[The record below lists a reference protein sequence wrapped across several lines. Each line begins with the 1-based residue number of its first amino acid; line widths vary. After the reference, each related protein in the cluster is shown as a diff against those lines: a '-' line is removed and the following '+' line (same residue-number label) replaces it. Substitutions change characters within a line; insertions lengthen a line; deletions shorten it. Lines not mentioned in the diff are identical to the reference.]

1 MIAVFSCFVAT
12 AQQDTVASKVYA
24 WNDHT
29 VDKDS
34 SSYRIQFC
42 YGNTSTLAL
51 LEIHAT
57 ELDPHK
63 SPFPPHANSSA
74 EVLIIV
80 KEGLLKVTVKG
91 NSTVIG
97 PGGVALIMP
106 GDEYS
111 FENTGNKLTTY
122 YSLRFNNRTAINI
135 DRGNQAGGSF
145 SGDWENWP
153 VQQNDKGERREVFD
167 RFTALFQ
174 KMELH
179 VTTLNE
185 GMVSHNPHKHAQEE
199 IILIRSGRGEMLIG
213 DKTYAAASG
222 DLVYLSS
229 GILHNIK
236 NTGKEQLE
244 YFALQWQ

>member
-1 MIAVFSCFVAT
+1 MIAVLSAALVKG
-12 AQQDTVASKVYA
+12 QSDTVASKVYA
-24 WNDHT
+24 WNELT

-34 SSYRIQFC
+34 SSYRVQFC
-42 YGNTSTLAL
+42 YGTTTSLAL

-57 ELDPHK
+57 ELDPGK
-63 SPFPPHANSSA
+63 SPFPPHTNAST
-74 EVLIIV
+74 EVLMIV

-91 NSTVIG
+91 TSTVIG

-106 GDEYS
+106 GDEYTVVNS
-111 FENTGNKLTTY
+111 GNKLTTY
-122 YSLRFNNRTAINI
+122 YSLRFKNRSTVDIE
-135 DRGNQAGGSF
+135 RGTQAGGSF

-153 VQQNDKGERREVFD
+153 VQENEKGERREVFD

-179 VTTLNE
+179 ATTLNA
-185 GMVSHNPHKHAQEE
+185 GQISHNPHKHPQEE
-199 IILIRSGRGEMLIG
+199 IILIRKGKGEMFIG
-213 DKTYAAASG
+213 NATYPAGPG
-222 DLVYLSS
+222 DLVFLSS
-229 GILHNIK
+229 GIVHNLR